1 MAPRGWRRASTRFLA
16 AIALAGP
23 RRGRGTGADLSQP
36 TAAHRRAVR
45 GRRGRARH
53 HGPPGRPA
61 SRRRARTAGG
71 DRQPAGRGRHR
82 RRRGR
87 GPGRARRL
95 HAPDGQHRA
104 AGEPLSLRQALLRSA
119 HRLRAGD
126 DGQCRAAAAG
136 RQSVGAGAIGG
147 GADRLRQG
155 ASGPAQLRLGRRRQH
170 ALPRHRTPEVDD
182 GHRRGACAL
191 QGRRAGAGRSHG
203 RAAHLHD
210 RERAGHVAAGEV
222 GQAAR
227 ARDHQRPAL
236 AARARP
242 ADDGRGRRG
251 GLRNGGMERRLRRQ
265 GHATRNRRAAQRNPR
280 ECPRLAGC
288 EGAVGDA
295 GRGARR
301 RHAASLRRVR
311 QRRIGRAGAAS
322 SRRKA
327 SAPSRARGGRQ
338 SN

>member
-1 MAPRGWRRASTRFLA
+1 MASRLVRFLA
-16 AIALAGP
+16 AIALLAL
-23 RRGRGTGADLSQP
+23 GTGGALAQTYPSRP
-36 TAAHRRAVR
+36 LRIVVPFAAGAGVLDIM
-45 GRRGRARH
+45 A
-53 HGPPGRPA
+53 PPGRPA
-61 SRRRARTAGG
+61 SRRRARAAGG

-104 AGEPLSLRQALLRSA
+104 AGEPLPLRQALLRSA

-136 RQSVGAGAIGG
+136 RQSVGAGALRG

-155 ASGPAQLRLGRRRQH
+155 ASRPAQLRLGRRRQH
-170 ALPRHRTPEVDD
+170 ALPRHRTAEVDD

-191 QGRRAGAGRSHG
+191 QGRCAGAGRSHG

-227 ARDHQRPAL
+227 ARDHQRPTL
-236 AARARP
+236 AAGARP

-251 GLRNGGMERRLRRQ
+251 GLRNGGMERHLRRQ
-265 GHATRNRRAAQRNPR
+265 GHPERTSWR
-280 ECPRLAGC
+280 
-288 EGAVGDA
+288 DS
-295 GRGARR
+295 ARR
-301 RHAASLRRVR
+301 WRR
-311 QRRIGRAGAAS
+311 S
-322 SRRKA
+322 SGCRM
-327 SAPSRARGGRQ
+327 
-338 SN
+338 